1 MPFTTNRNDSYITA
15 RGMNSA
21 NPDAPAG
28 YRKDGTFDDTPTYGQ
43 LYDRTAFDYG
53 GNAVGF
59 GAEER
64 RLQGQVDAARSRQTP
79 QVDNALALA
88 LMQRTQASRG
98 QQAEAAGMF
107 QQAGMGQGPT
117 VAPAQMSLANALA
130 TGQGAQMLAQG
141 PRGPA
146 GAAATRAAALQG
158 TGQMMGQN
166 ALGAALARSGE
177 QFGGMQGYQGTTNAI
192 YGGDMSGAKIQAGLA
207 NNAADIRASGQA
219 ANDARELGY
228 AGIRQGALGQ
238 QSMGKIAREEF
249 QRDDLRWKTAL
260 DQGIA
265 RYNATTAQQNY
276 ENGMSMAAAGTG
288 VLGQYLVTKE
298 QKKTDD
304 GGGKVGVDSSGRYQ
318 W

>member
-53 GNAVGF
+53 GSAVGF

-79 QVDNALALA
+79 QVDNGLALA
-88 LMQRTQASRG
+88 LMQQSQGARS

-107 QQAGMGQGPT
+107 QQAGAGQGPT

-130 TGQGAQMLAQG
+130 TGQGSQMLAQG
-141 PRGPA
+141 ARGPA
-146 GAAATRAAALQG
+146 GAAAVRAAALQG
-158 TGQMMGQN
+158 TGQAMGQN
-166 ALGAALARSGE
+166 ALQAALARSGE
-177 QFGGMQGYQGTTNAI
+177 QFGGMQGYQGTTNAMF
-192 YGGDMSGAKIQAGLA
+192 GGDMRGAQIQAGLA
-207 NNAADIRASGQA
+207 NNAADIRAAGQA

-238 QSMGKIAREEF
+238 QTMGNIAREEF

-265 RYNATTAQQNY
+265 RYNATTAQENY
-276 ENGMSMAAAGTG
+276 ENNMGTVAAGTSA
-288 VLGQYLVTKE
+288 LSQYLRTKE
-298 QKKTDD
+298 KKTDD
-304 GGGKVGVDSSGRYQ
+304 GGGKIGVDSNGRYQ